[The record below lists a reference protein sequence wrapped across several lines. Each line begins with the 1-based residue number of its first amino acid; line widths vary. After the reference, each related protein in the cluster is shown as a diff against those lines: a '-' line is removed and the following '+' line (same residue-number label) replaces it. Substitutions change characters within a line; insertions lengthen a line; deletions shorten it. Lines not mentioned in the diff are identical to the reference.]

1 MGRKSRAKAA
11 HRAALAN
18 ITGRELTP
26 STVAE
31 LRQRADAEAG
41 WAPML
46 SPGTTRPLRT
56 VATPSTVSTHPPR
69 AVPVPPLAAPQQIYD
84 PLKVLVARRDAAQK
98 AVDDEVRALV
108 RQGCSWP
115 AIGRALGVSRQGA
128 RQRYRRLLAN
138 DDVLVHWAER
148 RDKPSGAERVT
159 GRRRLLS
166 ADARTAAWQACRAGH
181 RIVGKRVALE
191 QRQWASVSHGTSGSG
206 QAVDRTSQGLGK
218 RPDVRRERSPPAVGR
233 PVVRESSRAPSRLA
247 GPPAHR

>member
-18 ITGRELTP
+18 ITGSELTP

-31 LRQRADAEAG
+31 LRQRAEAEAG

-56 VATPSTVSTHPPR
+56 VAPSTASAHPPR
-69 AVPVPPLAAPQQIYD
+69 AVPAPPLTAPQQIYD
-84 PLKVLVARRDAAQK
+84 PLKVLVARRDAAQE

-138 DDVLVHWAER
+138 DDV
-148 RDKPSGAERVT
+148 PCTGPNGAT
-159 GRRRLLS
+159 N
-166 ADARTAAWQACRAGH
+166 H
-181 RIVGKRVALE
+181 
-191 QRQWASVSHGTSGSG
+191 
-206 QAVDRTSQGLGK
+206 
-218 RPDVRRERSPPAVGR
+218 
-233 PVVRESSRAPSRLA
+233 PVQND
-247 GPPAHR
+247 